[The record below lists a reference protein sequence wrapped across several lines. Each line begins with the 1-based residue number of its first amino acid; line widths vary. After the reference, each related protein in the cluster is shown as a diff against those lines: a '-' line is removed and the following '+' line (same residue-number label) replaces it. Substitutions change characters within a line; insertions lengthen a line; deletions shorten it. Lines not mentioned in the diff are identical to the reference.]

1 MCPGWCQVG
10 AIKSPVTGREKKIS
24 IFQDSQRKHL
34 MCDNIRCHIRISPG
48 SDQFCRHVTSL
59 MFTSLPPGRWI
70 LRDGNETPTHHCIQS
85 SPQSSHLNYDLLTY
99 LASVCSIS
107 GSVGWS
113 ICLRCWF
120 LSEMLWI
127 GAELEGE
134 GGLTPSRYTMAGSP
148 LQDRRWSTLLYS
160 HKSGRWLEWDWGQ
173 S

>member
-70 LRDGNETPTHHCIQS
+70 LRDGNRLPHITAYRA
-85 SPQSSHLNYDLLTY
+85 HLRAHIWIMTY

-148 LQDRRWSTLLYS
+148 LDRRWSTLLYS

>member
-34 MCDNIRCHIRISPG
+34 MCDNIRCNIRISPD
-48 SDQFCRHVTSL
+48 SDQFCRHVTSFNVHIVTTGTMNTPWWKL
-59 MFTSLPPGRWI
+59 DSHTCITAYRAHLRAHIWI
-70 LRDGNETPTHHCIQS
+70 M
-85 SPQSSHLNYDLLTY
+85 TY
-99 LASVCSIS
+99 LASVCCIS

-113 ICLRCWF
+113 VCLRCWF

-148 LQDRRWSTLLYS
+148 LDRRWST
-160 HKSGRWLEWDWGQ
+160 
-173 S
+173 